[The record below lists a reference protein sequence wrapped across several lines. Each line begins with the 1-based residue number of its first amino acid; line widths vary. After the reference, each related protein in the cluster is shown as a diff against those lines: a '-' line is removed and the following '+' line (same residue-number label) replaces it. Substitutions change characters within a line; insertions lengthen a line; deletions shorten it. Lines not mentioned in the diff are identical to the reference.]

1 MKRDV
6 TAHLSES
13 DAELF
18 RNNFMGVERDPLV
31 VAAVAALVHV
41 RDEVAWGILPEWCVP
56 ELWAAYGA
64 QIAAAVSGN
73 YNRLPLYRETL
84 AAAE

>member
-41 RDEVAWGILPEWCVP
+41 RDEVAWGILLEWCVP